1 MAETISREVVVEAR
15 RALVGMRK
23 ILAASATRLAAEAN
37 DRLKLLRSPEV
48 QDVARRT
55 PELERR
61 LSRVNKQ
68 AKSDLEE
75 AKSLKAFQE
84 QDLLQLDR
92 DLEELGNR
100 LS

>member
-1 MAETISREVVVEAR
+1 MAESLGREIVVEAR
-15 RALVGMRK
+15 RALAGMRK
-23 ILAASATRLAAEAN
+23 VLAASATRLTEEAN
-37 DRLKLLRSPEV
+37 ATLKLIKSPEV
-48 QDVARRT
+48 QDIARRT

-68 AKSDLEE
+68 AKTELEE

-84 QDLLQLDR
+84 QGLVRLDR
-92 DLEELGNR
+92 DLEDLSNR

>member
-1 MAETISREVVVEAR
+1 MAEAIGREVVMEAR
-15 RALVGMRK
+15 RALAGMRK
-23 ILAASATRLAAEAN
+23 VLAASAARLAAEAN
-37 DRLKLLRSPEV
+37 DTLKLLKSPEV

-75 AKSLKAFQE
+75 AKSLKTFHE

-92 DLEELGNR
+92 DLEELNNR

>member
-1 MAETISREVVVEAR
+1 MAETISQEIVAEAQ
-15 RALVGMRK
+15 RALAGMRK
-23 ILAASATRLAAEAN
+23 VLAASATRLAADAN
-37 DRLKLLRSPEV
+37 GRLKLLKSPEV
-48 QDVARRT
+48 QDVAKRT